1 MSGVSV
7 CKVQAMQPASSS
19 PIPRLHTPRPSRG
32 QRCQREKVEA
42 KQCPF
47 ASRTGRAQARGR
59 RSRATAA
66 PGRAMA
72 RAGGSPGQRCLLLLG
87 LGGLLQ
93 LAESLQVLM
102 GSTPQIVSLNDN
114 ISIPC
119 KISGYN
125 TAELDIKNVGVTWYL
140 KTPRADQKE
149 EVFTFLTGDHIPLRN
164 AASMS
169 DSDLRRGNAA
179 LSLPQIQ
186 FKEAGTY
193 TCQVT
198 VTPFDAQG
206 TVVLEV
212 VAQPSVSLS
221 PKEVTIESDKEKT
234 LSCEVNKFY
243 PNLVDI
249 KWMKISKNNHDSSVT
264 AEDICT
270 GASVENED
278 GTFNVTSKLRLQ
290 PSLQDNGNVYR
301 CIVSHK
307 TFSAK
312 LLLNSTLTVTAP
324 RSDSSILIGAIIG
337 TIIACIIVLGLG
349 VFMYNKCFKK
359 IPPIIMVF
367 IGNVEMK
374 HLEETSLYCQFS
386 GFRPKPITVTFFLKK
401 YLQKQKE
408 KIYCWNSEKDD
419 IQQDGESAALLTMS
433 KNFQF
438 QIYLKSLD
446 NGTYEVPCIIHIS
459 PNVHELDKAEL
470 SLEII
475 HEALQQHPA
484 IETTTLKVI
493 AMPVLDPIL
502 CSTDVPRPDEPI
514 TLTCRVHSF
523 YPETIELAW
532 YKDDDGVPEKPFISD
547 VTSGPHGLFFC
558 TSSLILHLAVEDIG
572 RKFICKA
579 KLKGS
584 HQYKESSWKLE
595 NLIFTP
601 KVSNIICEP
610 SIPKSGEALT
620 LSCQVTDYHPAQCQV
635 RWMRGFEELTE
646 AVIKTQ
652 DPQLDTATNLYHR
665 VSQVTFTPEPEDHTV
680 EFTIE
685 VIHCNRTRK
694 KSYPL
699 MLKDFPRI
707 TNIVL
712 SPNDVE
718 YGKPLSLN
726 CEIMDF
732 FPNDIQVQWFQE
744 NDVIKEGSSV
754 QEPKQDNKG
763 LFYTSS
769 GLQLIPSAQNYG
781 RKIGIM
787 VMHKTLTKPVTKN
800 VYLKL
805 PATSPA
811 ISEIRATP
819 ASPTVNETVC
829 LEISISDF
837 APENIKVA
845 WYKDWLELPKDN
857 QNIDTQIGKNGLCF
871 STLQTQFTT
880 NASDNGKT
888 FRCEVIHPATN
899 SCTEKT
905 FILKLDDIS
914 TSTGD
919 ISTLTGNQNH
929 MLSPRLI
936 NQEINTLKIECIT
949 SNPKAGEDVT
959 LRCFVRAWPMEST
972 CVSWFKGKYPIEDGI
987 ENTDCEDE
995 SGFIT
1000 SVTFN
1005 PEEQDKEC
1013 KIRCEVSTD
1022 EESFEDSYILKLA

>member
-1 MSGVSV
+1 MTGLSLY
-7 CKVQAMQPASSS
+7 KVHATRRASSD
-19 PIPRLHTPRPSRG
+19 PIPRLHAPRPSWG
-32 QRCQREKVEA
+32 QGYQREKVKA
-42 KQCPF
+42 NQRPF
-47 ASRTGRAQARGR
+47 AIQTRSAQARGR

-66 PGRAMA
+66 PGLGRPRAMA
-72 RAGGSPGQRCLLLLG
+72 WAGGSAGQRCLLLLG

-93 LAESLQVLM
+93 LAETLQVLM

-119 KISGYN
+119 KISGYS
-125 TAELDIKNVGVTWYL
+125 TAELDLKNVGVTWYL

-149 EVFTFLTGDHIPLRN
+149 EVFTFLIGDHTPHRN
-164 AASMS
+164 GASMS

-206 TVVLEV
+206 TAVLEV
-212 VAQPSVSLS
+212 VAQPTVSLS

-243 PNLVDI
+243 PNSVDI
-249 KWMKISKNNHDSSVT
+249 KWMKISKNNQDSSIT

-312 LLLNSTLTVTAP
+312 LLLNSILTVT
-324 RSDSSILIGAIIG
+324 
-337 TIIACIIVLGLG
+337 
-349 VFMYNKCFKK
+349 
-359 IPPIIMVF
+359 
-367 IGNVEMK
+367 
-374 HLEETSLYCQFS
+374 
-386 GFRPKPITVTFFLKK
+386 
-401 YLQKQKE
+401 
-408 KIYCWNSEKDD
+408 
-419 IQQDGESAALLTMS
+419 
-433 KNFQF
+433 
-438 QIYLKSLD
+438 
-446 NGTYEVPCIIHIS
+446 
-459 PNVHELDKAEL
+459 
-470 SLEII
+470 
-475 HEALQQHPA
+475 
-484 IETTTLKVI
+484 

-514 TLTCRVHSF
+514 TLTCRIHSF

-558 TSSLILHLAVEDIG
+558 TSSLILRLAVEDIG
-572 RKFICKA
+572 RRFICKA

-584 HQYKESSWKLE
+584 HQYKESSWELE
-595 NLIFTP
+595 NLIFIP
-601 KVSNIICEP
+601 KVSNIVCEP
-610 SIPKSGEALT
+610 SIPESGKAVT

-646 AVIKTQ
+646 AAIKTQ

-665 VSQVTFTPEPEDHTV
+665 VSQVTFTPEPEDHAV

-685 VIHCNRTRK
+685 VIHCNRTTK

-707 TNIVL
+707 TSIVL

-718 YGKPLSLN
+718 YGKPLSLT

-744 NDVIKEGSSV
+744 KDVIKEGSSV
-754 QEPKQDNKG
+754 QEPKQDNRG

-769 GLQLIPSAQNYG
+769 GLQLIPSAQDYG
-781 RKIGIM
+781 RKLGIM
-787 VMHKTLTKPVTKN
+787 VMHKTLTKPITKN

-805 PATSPA
+805 PAKSPA

-819 ASPTVNETVC
+819 ASPQVNETVC
-829 LEISISDF
+829 LEVSISDF

-857 QNIDTQIGKNGLCF
+857 HNIDTHIGKNHLCF
-871 STLQTQFTT
+871 STLKTQFTA
-880 NASDNGKT
+880 NASDIGKT

-899 SCTEKT
+899 SCTDKT
-905 FILKLDDIS
+905 FILKLDDFS

-929 MLSPRLI
+929 TLSPRLI

-959 LRCFVRAWPMEST
+959 LRCFVHAWTMEST
-972 CVSWFKGKYPIEDGI
+972 YVSWFKGKYPIEDGI

-1000 SVTFN
+1000 SVTFK